1 MDVLKR
7 WLTPTDKLK
16 PHGWR
21 FACRDRNEAGKTQG
35 IICSLDEEVFNYL
48 GYMARKRETDCGST
62 LNPDCCGVVDIVQ
75 CELPICRKCLSSV
88 ISQQMGFWKSFTPI
102 WKRFKAPICYAMT
115 GHRVVHTSYNVSYDL
130 LYGFHTPLTC
140 DGLNRLRN

>member
-35 IICSLDEEVFNYL
+35 IICLLDKELLIFL

-75 CELPICRKCLSSV
+75 CELPICRKFITRVVGPPSFHSKL
-88 ISQQMGFWKSFTPI
+88 GFLKSFTAI
-102 WKRFKAPICYAMT
+102 SKSFTAPIC
-115 GHRVVHTSYNVSYDL
+115 
-130 LYGFHTPLTC
+130 C
-140 DGLNRLRN
+140 LNRCI

>member
-88 ISQQMGFWKSFTPI
+88 ISQQMGKVSQHLF
-102 WKRFKAPICYAMT
+102 AMQ
-115 GHRVVHTSYNVSYDL
+115 
-130 LYGFHTPLTC
+130 
-140 DGLNRLRN
+140 

>member
-21 FACRDRNEAGKTQG
+21 FACRDRNEATKTQG
-35 IICSLDEEVFNYL
+35 IICLLDKEVLNFL

-75 CELPICRKCLSSV
+75 CELPICRKFIILIDLRYFTANGV
-88 ISQQMGFWKSFTPI
+88 SQQTK
-102 WKRFKAPICYAMT
+102 K
-115 GHRVVHTSYNVSYDL
+115 VSQQF
-130 LYGFHTPLTC
+130 GKVSQ
-140 DGLNRLRN
+140 RLFAVK